1 MNQQEVDAY
10 NRNEIRSVVKAFK
23 AMDDT
28 AIAKAREVS
37 GALADYA
44 LGKIQE
50 AAGSRTV
57 ATKVATRVANNAK
70 VSKTSKIGEISIG
83 FASQKFSGG
92 GTTKGLWG
100 GMEFGSNR
108 FKQFPNRTP
117 SLGRGNRG
125 YFIFPSLK
133 AAQPHI
139 ISEWQNA
146 FSAIIKDFNN
156 GI

>member
-1 MNQQEVDAY
+1 MNQAEVEAY
-10 NRNEIRSVVKAFK
+10 NRKEIRAVVKAFK
-23 AMDDT
+23 AMDDA
-28 AIAKAREVS
+28 AITEAKKVS

-44 LGKIQE
+44 LGKIRA
-50 AAGSRTV
+50 AAGTRQV
-57 ATKVATRVANNAK
+57 AGAVAVRIAEGGK
-70 VSKTSKIGEISIG
+70 VSKTSKIGEISLG

-92 GTTKGLWG
+92 GTTRGLWG

-117 SLGRGNRG
+117 RQGRGNAG
-125 YFIFPSLK
+125 YFIYPTLK

-146 FSAIIKDFNN
+146 FSKIIKEF
-156 GI
+156 